1 MDRIFGVARTQ
12 HHIGVAALAV
22 AFERIARHARAQ
34 KDQVVK
40 MGHPA
45 LGPPAADIVNPGPRS
60 ALDLVDDVAA
70 KGRRFAQA
78 VLAVVW
84 LRHKS

>member
-1 MDRIFGVARTQ
+1 MNRILRVARAQ

-22 AFERIARHARAQ
+22 AFQRVARHARAQ

-40 MGHPA
+40 MGHLT
-45 LGPPAADIVNPGPRS
+45 LGPPAADIVDPGPRS

-78 VLAVVW
+78 LWAVV
-84 LRHKS
+84 